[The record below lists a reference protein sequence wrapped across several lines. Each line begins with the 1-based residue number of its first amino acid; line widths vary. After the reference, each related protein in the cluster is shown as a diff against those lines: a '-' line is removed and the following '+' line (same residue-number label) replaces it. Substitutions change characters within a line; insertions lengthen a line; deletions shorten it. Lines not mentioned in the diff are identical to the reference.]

1 MKHLLKRMAA
11 GAMALVVSSG
21 VAVALPALQING
33 GTVGDIPGG
42 SVTNDALGPLGFV
55 TPLFGFYGS
64 QISLT
69 GAAAQLQFTLLGAE
83 AGYRNRFT
91 WDPSGTPTSLTF
103 SGNSFNPAGV
113 LAEEG
118 ISSFVV
124 NAALGTLGFEF
135 RSVGV
140 PAPSSVA
147 NGTNPDGSVAPGKDL
162 PNFFASFGDGVTTSG
177 DTLYLF
183 FDDKPGVVTDDNHD
197 DLVIKV
203 QVVPLPAAAWLLLG
217 VSGALVAAKRR
228 SNRRAA

>member
-1 MKHLLKRMAA
+1 MKHLLKRMATDA
-11 GAMALVVSSG
+11 VALVLSAG
-21 VAVALPALQING
+21 VAAALPALQING
-33 GTVGDIPGG
+33 GTAGDIPGG
-42 SVTNDALGPLGFV
+42 SVTNDALTPLGFL
-55 TPLFGFYGS
+55 TPLGGFYGS

-69 GAAAQLQFTLLGAE
+69 GAAAPLQFTLLGAE

-91 WDPSGTPTSLTF
+91 WDPLGTPTNLTF
-103 SGNSFNPAGV
+103 SGNSFSPAGV

-124 NAALGTLGFEF
+124 NAALGTLSFEF
-135 RSVGV
+135 RSLDNGT
-140 PAPSSVA
+140 SVA
-147 NGTNPDGSVAPGKDL
+147 NGSNPNGSVAPGKDQ
-162 PNFFASFGDGVTTSG
+162 PNFFATFGDGVTTSG

-183 FDDKPGVVTDDNHD
+183 FDDKPGVTTDDNHD

-228 SNRRAA
+228 SRLRAA